1 MKDCKNLRVLHLEGT
16 RVSDAGLAYLKDC
29 KSLTDCWLSGT
40 RVTDLS
46 LLKAWPLEALT
57 CDFNT
62 TRDAKILRSI
72 KTLVQ
77 INGKPAAD
85 FWREVDAR

>member
-1 MKDCKNLRVLHLEGT
+1 M
-16 RVSDAGLAYLKDC
+16 SDAGLAHLKDC

-46 LLKAWPLEALT
+46 LLKAWPLKTLF
-57 CDFNT
+57 CDFNAH
-62 TRDAKILRSI
+62 RDAKILRSI
-72 KTLVQ
+72 KTLEQ
-77 INGKPAAD
+77 INGKPATD